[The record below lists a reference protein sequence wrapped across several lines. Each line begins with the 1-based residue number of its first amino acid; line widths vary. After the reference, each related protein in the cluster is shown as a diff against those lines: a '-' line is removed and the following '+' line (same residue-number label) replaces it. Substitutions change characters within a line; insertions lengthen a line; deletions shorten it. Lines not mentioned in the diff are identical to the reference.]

1 MRDPVRFWKD
11 HSGFRIGLMLATFAA
26 GLGLIIFGWKQ
37 TGKLWGLGVMVIG
50 LALLLVTLWLY
61 NIVFTDTK
69 EKGKRER
76 KK

>member
-1 MRDPVRFWKD
+1 MRDTIKFWKE
-11 HSGFRIGLMLATFAA
+11 HSGLRTGLMLVFFAA
-26 GLGLIIFGWKQ
+26 GLALVIFGWKQ

-61 NIVFTDTK
+61 NIVFTDPK
-69 EKGKRER
+69 EKGKRES